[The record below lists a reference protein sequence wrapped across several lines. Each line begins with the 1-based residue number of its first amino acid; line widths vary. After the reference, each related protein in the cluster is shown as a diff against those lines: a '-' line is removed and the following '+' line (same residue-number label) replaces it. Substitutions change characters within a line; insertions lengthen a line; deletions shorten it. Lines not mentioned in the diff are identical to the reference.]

1 MRQGKGEPARSPRG
15 AGGGVAI
22 ERGDVAMY
30 KRQMTAQKLVC
41 ILAIVASVLVFVY
54 SLGLLTDLYDSLYST
69 MMNPAN
75 LADTDVP
82 GSIIYYDMQD
92 FNRALLKA
100 GIGLIL
106 LACLLFVTNTHKRRK
121 YYIGNYAAA
130 GLYAAAG
137 IAAAAWAHGE
147 ILRYRAQ
154 FLEIDFD
161 TLQFHSEL
169 WETPYIDSTFWF
181 DAHYAVFALTL
192 LASAL
197 LILNVIWK
205 IWLMKD
211 EKKLIEAGRAV
222 SA

>member
-15 AGGGVAI
+15 AGGGVAK

-75 LADTDVP
+75 LEDTDVP

-92 FNRALLKA
+92 FNRSLLKA

-121 YYIGNYAAA
+121 YYIGNYAAV

-137 IAAAAWAHGE
+137 VAAAAWAHGE
-147 ILRYRAQ
+147 IARYRAQ

-161 TLQFHSEL
+161 ALQFHSEL

-181 DAHYAVFALTL
+181 DAHYAVFALAL

-197 LILNVIWK
+197 LVLNVIWK

>member
-1 MRQGKGEPARSPRG
+1 
-15 AGGGVAI
+15 
-22 ERGDVAMY
+22 MY

-75 LADTDVP
+75 LEDTDVP

-92 FNRALLKA
+92 FNHSLLKA

-121 YYIGNYAAA
+121 YYIGNYAAV

-137 IAAAAWAHGE
+137 VAAAVWAHGE
-147 ILRYRAQ
+147 IARYRAQ

-161 TLQFHSEL
+161 ALQFHSEL

-181 DAHYAVFALTL
+181 DAHYAVFALAL

-197 LILNVIWK
+197 LVLNVIWK